1 MEPHDDFSKSL
12 AVLRTLAQQDFAAWW
27 ASTSNVTTNLRED
40 MLFDA
45 FHSIQGKYGEVAAA
59 QAVDYLIL
67 RLSLDDDLKGL
78 PFPEMASPATYKQAK
93 GSFDWAM
100 RTYRNEGTD
109 QAFADGKRLL
119 EGIMDRLVTQ
129 PARDTVAEAVIK
141 AGTGYAR
148 VPEPGACSW
157 CMMLAANSDIYSKES
172 VQKAN
177 GYHDRCRCVGIEVK
191 DDTQLPRINR
201 DLRDFWKQ
209 SAKRNGGS
217 LSNKEFQE
225 ALIQRRN
232 GTPPWV
238 PLSVKRVHERP
249 QKKRYVPE
257 SRQSHREL
265 KELRLLDTPSAQ
277 PDYLRRGMAKDIW
290 DKEETVREWL
300 LHNGDASKVER
311 VGTGKEIGVNELKT
325 PDFLVND
332 EFTVDVKTIN
342 VRQIKNRVSDASQQA
357 AHAVLDLRGQKSSE
371 REAILNLKN
380 AVRAHGHKL
389 ESITVITDGGSLFW
403 EVS

>member
-1 MEPHDDFSKSL
+1 MEPHDDFSKAL

-27 ASTSNVTTNLRED
+27 ASTSTVPANLREN

-45 FHSIQGKYGEVAAA
+45 FYFIQGKYGEAAAA

-67 RLSLDDDLKGL
+67 RRSLDDELKGL
-78 PFPEMASPATYKQAK
+78 PFPEMAAPATYKQAK
-93 GSFDWAM
+93 GSFNWAM

-119 EGIMDRLVTQ
+119 DGIMDRLVTQ

-157 CMMLAANSDIYSKES
+157 CMMLAANGAVYSKES

-191 DDTQLPRINR
+191 DDAQLPRINR
-201 DLRDFWKQ
+201 DLRDFWEQ

-225 ALIQRRN
+225 ALVQRRN

-257 SRQSHREL
+257 SRKPHREL
-265 KELRLLDTPSAQ
+265 KKLRLLDTPSTQ
-277 PDYLRRGMAKDIW
+277 SDYSRSRAEKDIW

-300 LHNGDASKVER
+300 FRNADVSTVER

-332 EFTVDVKTIN
+332 EFTVDVKTIK
-342 VRQIKNRVSDASQQA
+342 VTQIKNRVGGASHQA
-357 AHAVLDLRGQKSSE
+357 AHAVLDLRSQETSE
-371 REAILNLKN
+371 REAVLNLKN
-380 AVRAHGHKL
+380 AVRAYGHKL
-389 ESITVITDGGSLFW
+389 DSITVIMDGGSLFW